1 MQYAIMIAYLK
12 GGIEIGI
19 KEIIEKIL
27 DEYKQD
33 GKRITKKD
41 IADYLG
47 ISRQNFVNKL
57 SRETFS
63 PEELSKIAEK
73 LECDLIFR
81 NKEKE
86 YKIKY

>member
-1 MQYAIMIAYLK
+1 MS
-12 GGIEIGI
+12 I
-19 KEIIEKIL
+19 KQVVENIL
-27 DEYKQD
+27 EERKQE

-57 SRETFS
+57 SRDTFS

-73 LECDLIFR
+73 LDCELVM
-81 NKEKE
+81 KGKAKE
-86 YKIKY
+86 YKINY

>member
-1 MQYAIMIAYLK
+1 MS
-12 GGIEIGI
+12 I
-19 KEIIEKIL
+19 KQIVENILEEKK
-27 DEYKQD
+27 EE

-57 SRETFS
+57 SRDTFS

-73 LECDLIFR
+73 LDCDLVFK
-81 NKEKE
+81 NDEKE
-86 YKIKY
+86 YAL

>member
-1 MQYAIMIAYLK
+1 MS
-12 GGIEIGI
+12 I
-19 KEIIEKIL
+19 KQIVENILEEKK
-27 DEYKQD
+27 EE

-57 SRETFS
+57 SRDTFS

-73 LECDLIFR
+73 LDCDLVFK
-81 NKEKE
+81 NDEKE
-86 YKIKY
+86 YIIKY

>member
-1 MQYAIMIAYLK
+1 MSVKQIV
-12 GGIEIGI
+12 ED
-19 KEIIEKIL
+19 IL
-27 DEYKQD
+27 DERKHN
-33 GKRITKKD
+33 GERITKKD

-57 SRETFS
+57 ARDTFS

-73 LECDLIFR
+73 FDCELVIKG
-81 NKEKE
+81 KEKE